1 MSASAQP
8 CDPTVSTEAQL
19 FRRQLCAGEL
29 SRPVVIAGNGPSMS
43 LVDQRHIPTN
53 ALVFRT
59 NFFFLESEPTLGSRV
74 DAFFW
79 AADQPALHRRLHAE
93 VGSGRYE
100 IGAFVSPLDLNRSK
114 SDRWN
119 PVFAA
124 AFQPSFDHWAIL
136 AHEPRIARAMS
147 QRPLPT
153 SGLQML
159 ATAAVVGFRD
169 IHLAG
174 IDFYQ
179 DLGVR
184 YSYAI
189 PADLRAELEAAH
201 LTAGYEFA
209 AHSLETDL
217 NFLDLILETFSE
229 LRVRLLT
236 PLPLLEPRLERS
248 GSAAP

>member
-1 MSASAQP
+1 MLASTHP
-8 CDPTVSTEAQL
+8 CGPMISTEAHL
-19 FRRQLCAGEL
+19 LRSWLCAGEL

-43 LVDQRHIPTN
+43 LLDQRHIPAD
-53 ALVFRT
+53 ALIFRT
-59 NFFFLESEPTLGSRV
+59 NFFFLEPEPTLGTRV
-74 DAFFW
+74 DAYFW
-79 AADQPALHRRLHAE
+79 AVDQPALHRRLHAE
-93 VGSGRYE
+93 VGGGRYE
-100 IGAFVSPLDLNRSK
+100 IRAFVSPLDLNRSD

-124 AFQPSFDHWAIL
+124 AFQPSFDHWSIL
-136 AHEPRIARAMS
+136 AHEPRLARAMS
-147 QRPLPT
+147 MRPLPT

-159 ATAAVVGFRD
+159 ATAAVLGFRD
-169 IHLAG
+169 VHLAG

-184 YSYAI
+184 YSYPI
-189 PADLRAELEAAH
+189 PADLRAELDSVH
-201 LTAGYEFA
+201 LTAGYED

-248 GSAAP
+248 GSGAP